1 MIGGKQLEFSDCMLT
16 TAQKQTKWEKSRA
29 KMEAVV
35 SWQAL
40 VEPFYP
46 KSCKKGG
53 SPPCSQVSML
63 WIHLF
68 QQWLRSAASLGVV

>member
-40 VEPFYP
+40 IE
-46 KSCKKGG
+46 GG
-53 SPPCSQVSML
+53 APLS
-63 WIHLF
+63 
-68 QQWLRSAASLGVV
+68 GVTQEVL